1 MNYTLLADDDED
13 FGTLLQAAFE
23 AAGMEHSLRRVR
35 DGASTLRYLRGEGG
49 YANRQAFPF
58 PHLLLLDLNL
68 PRPNGWEVLQ
78 WIKSQTRLAWLHVVI
93 LTGMETGTDTERAA
107 LEMGADAYLEKPFP
121 FTGLV
126 SMVEHL
132 RDRWLIEEQPI
143 LRAA

>member
-23 AAGMEHSLRRVR
+23 VAGMEHGLSRVR
-35 DGASTLRYLRGEGG
+35 DGASTLSYLRGEGK

-68 PRPNGWEVLQ
+68 PRPDGWEVLR
-78 WIKSQTRLAWLHVVI
+78 WIRNQSRLRGLHVVI
-93 LTGMETGTDTERAA
+93 LTGIETGTGCQRAF
-107 LEMGADAYLEKPFP
+107 EMGAEECWEKPFP

-126 SMVEHL
+126 NMVEHF
-132 RDRWLIEEQPI
+132 RDRWLTEEQPL